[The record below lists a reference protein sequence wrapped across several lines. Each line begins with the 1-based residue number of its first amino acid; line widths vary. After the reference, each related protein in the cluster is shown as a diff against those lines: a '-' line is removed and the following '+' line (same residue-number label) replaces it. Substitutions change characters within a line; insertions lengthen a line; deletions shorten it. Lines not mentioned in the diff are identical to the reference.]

1 MHSFYLLLEDVNRC
15 KTLLHPH
22 AQLRM
27 DWMVLI
33 EISNCVVKAVGY
45 MKNDFLKA
53 LSLKRNIA
61 SYQQLRTILIFIEF
75 SCVSNKQNV

>member
-1 MHSFYLLLEDVNRC
+1 MLFKIVFIPYCMHSFYLLLEDVNRC

-22 AQLRM
+22 AQLHM
-27 DWMVLI
+27 DI

-53 LSLKRNIA
+53 LSLKK
-61 SYQQLRTILIFIEF
+61 
-75 SCVSNKQNV
+75 NK

>member
-22 AQLRM
+22 AQLHM
-27 DWMVLI
+27 DI

-53 LSLKRNIA
+53 LSLKK
-61 SYQQLRTILIFIEF
+61 
-75 SCVSNKQNV
+75 NK